1 MFRQICVLLF
11 LLSLALPVPALPPAA
26 IASKAAQSPK
36 KSAKKPAKLRTLS
49 TKELAKRIDKYLVDP
64 EIQRGF
70 WGIHVIDAE
79 SGKTV
84 YEQNPDRLF
93 TPASNTKLF
102 TTVTAMATLGPDY
115 KAETTIE
122 TNGVLE
128 PTGQLKGD
136 LIIVG
141 RGDPN
146 ISGRVI
152 PYRLK
157 TERVPPHLR
166 ALEQLADALVGAGL
180 KQVEG
185 DIVGDDSLFAFE
197 RYGEGWGQDDL
208 MWSDGAPASA
218 LTVNDNTIFMT
229 VAPGNVGEPAKITV
243 DPDVQYYEIVNKV
256 TTIAVGTGKRDI
268 GINREPGSRTL
279 SIWGTIPA
287 DDQGLGEGLAIDDPA
302 EYAALALRDMLVKR
316 GVTITGKERAEHKL
330 TSELP
335 IYALDVD
342 KASQAQQHEQH
353 GGSTE
358 AAPAITAPLR
368 TVLAKLESHPFSED
382 LVVINKISQ
391 NLHAEIALR
400 AAGHA
405 RGAPASLEGALA
417 AEQQFLESIG
427 ISKDEFRFY
436 DGSGMSAHNVVS
448 PRAITKLLQWTVTQ
462 PWGEQFRAS
471 LPVAGL
477 DGSLDDR
484 FRASVANGR
493 IWAKTGTLTHVNA
506 LSGYAETMSGRKLI
520 FAVLVNHHRLTSNGA
535 KKVIDHVLELLV
547 DDQTGR
553 LAIGSARR

>member
-1 MFRQICVLLF
+1 MFRRVCAVLL
-11 LLSLALPVPALPPAA
+11 LLTLALPAHALPPAA
-26 IASKAAQSPK
+26 TAPKVTKA
-36 KSAKKPAKLRTLS
+36 AKKPAKPRTVS
-49 TKELAKRIDKYLVDP
+49 TKELAKRVDKYLADP
-64 EIQRGF
+64 AIQRGF
-70 WGIHVIDAE
+70 WGIHVIDAAT
-79 SGKTV
+79 GKTL

-102 TTVTAMATLGPDY
+102 TTVTAMATLGPNY

-128 PTGQLKGD
+128 PGGQLKGD

-152 PYRLK
+152 PYHLK

-166 ALEQLADALVGAGL
+166 ALEQLADTLVGAGL

-185 DIVGDDSLFAFE
+185 AVIGDDSFFAFE
-197 RYGEGWGQDDL
+197 RWGEGWGQDDL

-218 LTVNDNTIFMT
+218 LTVNDNTIFLT

-256 TTIAVGTGKRDI
+256 TTVAVGTGKRDI

-302 EYAALALRDMLVKR
+302 EYAAIAFRDMLVKR
-316 GVTITGKERAEHKL
+316 GVTITGKERAQHKL

-342 KASQAQQHEQH
+342 KAAQAQQHEQH

-358 AAPAITAPLR
+358 TAPAVSAPPR
-368 TVLAKLESHPFSED
+368 TVLAKLESRPFSDD

-400 AAGHA
+400 ATGHV

-417 AEQQFLESIG
+417 AERQFLESIG

-448 PRAITKLLQWTVTQ
+448 PRAITKLLQWTANQ

-493 IWAKTGTLTHVNA
+493 IWAKTGTLTDVNA
-506 LSGYAETMSGRKLI
+506 LSGYAETESGRKLI
-520 FAVLVNHHRLTSNGA
+520 FAVLVNHHRLTSSGA
-535 KKVIDHVLELLV
+535 KKVIDHVLELLI

-553 LAIGSARR
+553 GVVGSTRR

>member
-1 MFRQICVLLF
+1 MFRQLCALL
-11 LLSLALPVPALPPAA
+11 LLVSLALPAHALPPVATAA
-26 IASKAAQSPK
+26 KTAKT
-36 KSAKKPAKLRTLS
+36 AKKPAKPRIVS
-49 TKELAKRIDKYLVDP
+49 TKELAKRVDKYLADP
-64 EIQRGF
+64 TIQRGF
-70 WGIHVIDAE
+70 WGVHVIDAE
-79 SGKTV
+79 SGKTI

-102 TTVTAMATLGPDY
+102 TTVTAMATLGPEY
-115 KAETTIE
+115 KSETTIE
-122 TNGVLE
+122 TNGILE
-128 PTGQLKGD
+128 STGRLKGD

-146 ISGRVI
+146 ISGRVL

-157 TERVPPHLR
+157 TERTTPHLR

-218 LTVNDNTIFMT
+218 LTVNDNTIFLS
-229 VAPGNVGEPAKITV
+229 VVPGNVGELAKVTL
-243 DPDVQYYEIVNKV
+243 DPDVQYYDIDNKV
-256 TTIAVGTGKRDI
+256 TTIAVGTGKREI

-279 SIWGTIPA
+279 ALWGTIPA
-287 DDQGLGEGLAIDDPA
+287 DDQGMGEGLAIDDPA
-302 EYAALALRDMLVKR
+302 EYATLALRDMLAKR
-316 GVTITGKERAEHKL
+316 GVTITGKQRAQHKL

-335 IYALDVD
+335 LYALSID
-342 KASQAQQHEQH
+342 KAVVPQPQHEQQ

-358 AAPAITAPLR
+358 SAPSLTVVQR
-368 TVLAKLESHPFSED
+368 TVLAKLESRPFGDD

-391 NLHAEIALR
+391 NLHAELALR
-400 AAGHA
+400 AVGRA
-405 RGAPASLEGALA
+405 RNAPPSLEGALA

-427 ISKDEFRFY
+427 ISKDEFRLY

-448 PRAITKLLQWTVTQ
+448 PRAITKLLQWTAQQ
-462 PWGEQFRAS
+462 PWADQFRSS
-471 LPVAGL
+471 LPLAGV
-477 DGSLDDR
+477 DGSLEDR

-493 IWAKTGTLTHVNA
+493 VWGKTGTLTDVNA

-520 FAVLVNHHRLTSNGA
+520 FAVLVNHHRLTSSGA
-535 KKVIDHVLELLV
+535 KKAIDRVVELLV

-553 LAIGSARR
+553 AVVGSGRR

>member
-26 IASKAAQSPK
+26 IASNAAQSPK

-316 GVTITGKERAEHKL
+316 GVTITGKERPEHKL

-358 AAPAITAPLR
+358 AAPAITAPPR

>member
-26 IASKAAQSPK
+26 IASNAAQSPK

-358 AAPAITAPLR
+358 AAPAITAPPR

>member
-1 MFRQICVLLF
+1 MFRRVCAVLLLF
-11 LLSLALPVPALPPAA
+11 GLALPALPATPA
-26 IASKAAQSPK
+26 ASKAAKSTK
-36 KSAKKPAKLRTLS
+36 TSAKKPAKQRTIS
-49 TKELAKRIDKYLVDP
+49 TKELAKRVDKYLADP
-64 EIQRGF
+64 AIQRGF
-70 WGIHVIDAE
+70 WGIHVIDAAT
-79 SGKTV
+79 GKTL
-84 YEQNPDRLF
+84 YEQNADRLF

-102 TTVTAMATLGPDY
+102 TTVTAMASLGPNY

-152 PYRLK
+152 PYHLK

-166 ALEQLADALVGAGL
+166 AFEQLADTLVGAGL

-185 DIVGDDSLFAFE
+185 DVIGDDSLFAFE

-218 LTVNDNTIFMT
+218 LTVNDNTFFLTI
-229 VAPGNVGEPAKITV
+229 APGNVGEPAKITV

-256 TTIAVGTGKRDI
+256 TTVAVGTGKRDI

-279 SIWGTIPA
+279 SIWGSIPA

-302 EYAALALRDMLVKR
+302 EYAAIAFRDMLVKR
-316 GVTITGKERAEHKL
+316 GVTITGKERAQHKL

-358 AAPAITAPLR
+358 TAPAFSTTPR

-417 AEQQFLESIG
+417 AEQHFLESIG

-448 PRAITKLLQWTVTQ
+448 PRAITKLLQWTANQ
-462 PWGEQFRAS
+462 PWGDQFRAS

-484 FRASVANGR
+484 FRSSVANGR
-493 IWAKTGTLTHVNA
+493 IWAMTGTLTHVNA
-506 LSGYAETMSGRKLI
+506 LSGYAETVSGRKLI
-520 FAVLVNHHRLTSNGA
+520 FAVLVNNHRLTSSGA
-535 KKVIDHVLELLV
+535 KKVIDHVLELLI

-553 LAIGSARR
+553 

>member
-1 MFRQICVLLF
+1 MFRRVSAVLL
-11 LLSLALPVPALPPAA
+11 LLSLALPAPALPGAA
-26 IASKAAQSPK
+26 SAPKAAKSSKA
-36 KSAKKPAKLRTLS
+36 SAKKPAKPRTVS
-49 TKELAKRIDKYLVDP
+49 TKEISKRIDKYLADP

-70 WGIHVIDAE
+70 WGIHVVDAAT
-79 SGKTV
+79 GKTF
-84 YEQNPDRLF
+84 YEQNADRLF

-102 TTVTAMATLGPDY
+102 TTVTAMATLGPNY

-128 PTGQLKGD
+128 PTGLLKGD
-136 LIIVG
+136 LILVG

-152 PYRLK
+152 PYHLK

-166 ALEQLADALVGAGL
+166 ALEQLADTLVGAGL

-185 DIVGDDSLFAFE
+185 DIIGDDSLFAFE

-218 LTVNDNTIFMT
+218 LTVNDNTIFLT
-229 VAPGNVGEPAKITV
+229 VAPGNVGESAKIAV

-302 EYAALALRDMLVKR
+302 EYAAIALRDMLVKR
-316 GVTITGKERAEHKL
+316 GVTITGKQRAQHKL

-335 IYALDVD
+335 IYALDFD
-342 KASQAQQHEQH
+342 KALQTQPHEQH

-358 AAPAITAPLR
+358 SAPAIPAPPR
-368 TVLAKLESHPFSED
+368 TVLAKLESRPFSDD

-417 AEQQFLESIG
+417 AERQFLESIG

-448 PRAITKLLQWTVTQ
+448 PRAITKLLQWTANQ

-506 LSGYAETMSGRKLI
+506 LSGYAETASGRKLI
-520 FAVLVNHHRLTSNGA
+520 FAVLVNHHRLTSSGA
-535 KKVIDHVLELLV
+535 KKVIDHVLELLI

-553 LAIGSARR
+553 GVVGSTGR

>member
-1 MFRQICVLLF
+1 MFRRVSAVLL
-11 LLSLALPVPALPPAA
+11 LLSFALPAPALPPATA
-26 IASKAAQSPK
+26 PKVAKAANKPTKKTPK
-36 KSAKKPAKLRTLS
+36 PRTIS
-49 TKELAKRIDKYLVDP
+49 TKELAKRVDKYLTDP
-64 EIQRGF
+64 AIQRGF
-70 WGIHVIDAE
+70 WGIHVIDAAT
-79 SGKTV
+79 GKTL
-84 YEQNPDRLF
+84 YEQNADRLF

-102 TTVTAMATLGPDY
+102 TTVTAMATLGPNY
-115 KAETTIE
+115 KAETSIE

-128 PTGQLKGD
+128 PTRQLKGD
-136 LIIVG
+136 LILVG

-152 PYRLK
+152 PYHLK

-166 ALEQLADALVGAGL
+166 PLEQLADTLVGAGL

-185 DIVGDDSLFAFE
+185 DVIGDDSLFAFE

-218 LTVNDNTIFMT
+218 LTVNDNTIFLT
-229 VAPGNVGEPAKITV
+229 IAPGNVGEPAKITV

-279 SIWGTIPA
+279 SIWGSIPA

-302 EYAALALRDMLVKR
+302 EYAAIAFRDMLVKR
-316 GVTITGKERAEHKL
+316 GVTITGKERAQHKL

-358 AAPAITAPLR
+358 TAPAVSTTPR
-368 TVLAKLESHPFSED
+368 TVLAKLESRPFSDD

-417 AEQQFLESIG
+417 AEQHFLESIG

-448 PRAITKLLQWTVTQ
+448 PRAITKLLQWTANQ
-462 PWGEQFRAS
+462 PWGDQFRAS

-484 FRASVANGR
+484 FRSSVANGR

-506 LSGYAETMSGRKLI
+506 LSGYAETESGRKLI
-520 FAVLVNHHRLTSNGA
+520 FAVLVNNHRLTSSGA
-535 KKVIDHVLELLV
+535 KKVIDHVLELLI

-553 LAIGSARR
+553 

>member
-1 MFRQICVLLF
+1 MLRRVSAVLL
-11 LLSLALPVPALPPAA
+11 LLSLALPAPALPPAA
-26 IASKAAQSPK
+26 TAPKAAKSAK
-36 KSAKKPAKLRTLS
+36 TSAKKPAKPRTVS
-49 TKELAKRIDKYLVDP
+49 TKELAKRLDKYLADP
-64 EIQRGF
+64 AIQRGF
-70 WGIHVIDAE
+70 WGIHVIDAAT
-79 SGKTV
+79 GKTL
-84 YEQNPDRLF
+84 YEQNSDRLF

-102 TTVTAMATLGPDY
+102 TTVTAMATLGLNY
-115 KAETTIE
+115 KAKTTIE

-152 PYRLK
+152 PYHLK

-166 ALEQLADALVGAGL
+166 ALEQLADTLVAAGL

-185 DIVGDDSLFAFE
+185 DVIGDDSLFAFE
-197 RYGEGWGQDDL
+197 RYGEGWVQDDL

-218 LTVNDNTIFMT
+218 LTVNDNTIFLT
-229 VAPGNVGEPAKITV
+229 IAPGNVGEPAKITV

-302 EYAALALRDMLVKR
+302 EYAAIAFRDMLVKR
-316 GVTITGKERAEHKL
+316 GVTITGNQRAQHKL

-358 AAPAITAPLR
+358 TAPAVSTPPR
-368 TVLAKLESHPFSED
+368 TVLAKLESRPFSDD

-400 AAGHA
+400 AAGQA

-448 PRAITKLLQWTVTQ
+448 PRAITKLLQWTANQ
-462 PWGEQFRAS
+462 PWGDQFRAS

-506 LSGYAETMSGRKLI
+506 LSGYAETESGRKLI
-520 FAVLVNHHRLTSNGA
+520 FSVLVNHHRLTSSGA
-535 KKVIDHVLELLV
+535 KKVIDHVLELLI

-553 LAIGSARR
+553 